1 MFMYARKLNNPSE
14 LQMFTLD
21 GSWGWEVVKELQ
33 PKPSDRC
40 LRIKKHRGSAFIG
53 TNFDILLRNMGIK
66 TLIFT
71 GVLTEGCVESTARDA
86 LHFDYFSVH
95 AKDCVDSN
103 DKIDHEA
110 SLRHAKKGHPVLSA
124 TEIIQLWH
132 ENYPTS

>member
-1 MFMYARKLNNPSE
+1 MV
-14 LQMFTLD
+14 D
-21 GSWGWEVVKELQ
+21 ELQ

-53 TNFDILLRNMGIK
+53 TNFDILLRNIGIK
-66 TLIFT
+66 TLIFS

-95 AKDCVDSN
+95 AKDCVDSH

-110 SLRHAKKGHPVLSA
+110 ALRHAKKGHPVLSS
-124 TEIIQLWH
+124 TEIIQLWY